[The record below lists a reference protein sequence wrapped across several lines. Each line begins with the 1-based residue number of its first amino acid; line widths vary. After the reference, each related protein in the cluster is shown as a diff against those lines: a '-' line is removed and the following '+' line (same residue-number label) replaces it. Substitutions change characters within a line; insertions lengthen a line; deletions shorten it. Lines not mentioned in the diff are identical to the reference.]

1 MKIIRQHSREL
12 LILGLLV
19 FTLALGQLQ
28 RLPVPWG
35 AQYVHELVLFFFLFV
50 KRQAYVRVLMQAWK
64 KTARSGRILV
74 ALTIGGV
81 LLHWCTSG
89 ESRAVLLTMRAF
101 LYSSTALVVYQTLA
115 NRRKQVLRL
124 CLLASGVA
132 MAVTG
137 ILQYL
142 FLPDVRFLS
151 LFGWDDHYF
160 RAIGSMLDPN
170 YLGIVVLLTL
180 ANLWTWS
187 NKLPPK
193 LLGGVTIL
201 LSLTLAATLSRATFL
216 TTGGF
221 FGLQFLQSRRAKA
234 KLLNLQI
241 IIATVVIICTVIVIP
256 KPTGEGVDL
265 LRTSSIV
272 SRITHDQV
280 FLQSHTFDP
289 IKILFGSGVFSSPR
303 QSSETDS
310 SRDHGLQANNFFVF
324 LYQGLGLVGSALLI
338 PFLIRGGRAIHQN
351 EPIIAFVLVGIF
363 IHAQFNNSF
372 FEPIVFSYWVL
383 TLATLAKPKAE
394 K

>member
-19 FTLALGQLQ
+19 FTLTLGQLQ

-115 NRRKQVLRL
+115 NRHKQVLRL

-289 IKILFGSGVFSSPR
+289 IKILFG
-303 QSSETDS
+303 
-310 SRDHGLQANNFFVF
+310 NF
-324 LYQGLGLVGSALLI
+324 LCKL
-338 PFLIRGGRAIHQN
+338 
-351 EPIIAFVLVGIF
+351 
-363 IHAQFNNSF
+363 
-372 FEPIVFSYWVL
+372 
-383 TLATLAKPKAE
+383 
-394 K
+394 